1 MKKLNELFIDKNLTE
16 LRPINAI
23 FVSRYR
29 QAYRS
34 GAEMPLIVIDKKTN
48 KVISGNHRYTALMQ
62 EYGPDHKV
70 KVKSLDFKNEKER
83 LEFFVRENAT
93 HGNPL
98 DGITK
103 KRLAIALTDA
113 GATPEEI
120 AGLFNVSVRKVEH
133 WGDHGAIV
141 TIGRGK
147 TTKMVPLKRGV
158 EIPPDETITE
168 KQYKE
173 HITSDRGVKPS
184 TMAAQL
190 TRWLNNGWVA
200 ASDQNTLAMDL
211 LREAIDRWMGKE
223 AATG

>member
-1 MKKLNELFIDKNLTE
+1 MKKLVELVIDKSLKE
-16 LRPINAI
+16 LRPVNIV

-48 KVISGNHRYTALMQ
+48 KIISGNHRYMALLQ
-62 EYGPDHKV
+62 EYGPDHEIEV
-70 KVKSLDFKNEKER
+70 KELTFKSEKER

-98 DGITK
+98 DGISK

-120 AGLFNVSVRKVEH
+120 ANLFNVSVRKVEN

-147 TTKMVPLKRGV
+147 KTKMVPLKRGV
-158 EIPPDETITE
+158 EIPPNETITE

-173 HITSDRGVKPS
+173 HITADRGVKPA

-190 TRWLNNGWVA
+190 TRWLNNGWVS
-200 ASDQNTLAMDL
+200 ASDENVLAMEH
-211 LREAIDRWMGKE
+211 LREAISGWMGKE